1 MSDSPSTTADG
12 PAKGLMV
19 TPRVRLVRLLGRG
32 GMGSVWVAE
41 HLTLNTEVAVK
52 FITASLADADPS
64 LLARFEREAR
74 VAAQIKSPHVVQTYD
89 HGVMADGT
97 PFIVMEL
104 LEGESLGDRLKR
116 AGPLTL
122 AEADLLV
129 RQTTEVL
136 ARAHELGVVH
146 RDIKPDNLYCIKSS
160 YDLFIKV
167 LDFGI
172 AKQSEMP
179 AEHGMTR
186 TGAMLGTPYYMSP
199 EQVTSAKHAGPQA
212 DLWALTVATYE
223 ALIGEVPFN
232 GETLGAL
239 CIAIATAKFTPAT
252 VATANLPR
260 AIDFWF
266 ARALNLDP
274 EQRYANAKEYS
285 EAFSAAVKAVPVPAE
300 QPMALEAPPAAPA
313 AAAPPTGPPLAPA
326 AYSTGDGVAPITGD
340 GAVQPWGTFA
350 PGTGPGPGAGVPA
363 ATGPSGAT
371 FTGAASTLDPPP
383 PQKSRAGLVIGGVLL
398 LAALAG
404 GGIFIGR
411 LTSGGDT
418 QAPQPADTAEPA
430 ASATEA
436 PTASTTTSEAVAEV
450 EPTASA
456 SATASATASAVA
468 SASPPATTTR
478 PAGTG
483 RVQPKPTKPN
493 CEGNNALKWTGKKYV
508 VRPECLR

>member
-1 MSDSPSTTADG
+1 
-12 PAKGLMV
+12 MV
-19 TPRVRLVRLLGRG
+19 TPRVRLVRLLGQG

-52 FITASLADADPS
+52 FITASLAEADPS

-104 LEGESLGDRLKR
+104 LEGESLGDRLTR
-116 AGPLTL
+116 AGPLSL

-146 RDIKPDNLYCIKSS
+146 RDIKPDNLFCIKSS

-172 AKQSEMP
+172 AKQPHMP
-179 AEHGMTR
+179 SEHGMTR

-223 ALIGEVPFN
+223 AITGQVPFN

-239 CIAIATAKFTPAT
+239 CIAIATAQFTPAT
-252 VATANLPR
+252 VATANLPK

-285 EAFSAAVKAVPVPAE
+285 QAFSAAVKAVPVPD
-300 QPMALEAPPAAPA
+300 EAVASNQPAATAGSPA
-313 AAAPPTGPPLAPA
+313 ATQVGAPA
-326 AYSTGDGVAPITGD
+326 LGGHPGQQPANGSSSTGDGLAPTPGD
-340 GAVQPWGTFA
+340 GAARPWGT
-350 PGTGPGPGAGVPA
+350 GTDPGPGGGVPA
-363 ATGPSGAT
+363 TTGPSGAT
-371 FTGAASTLDPPP
+371 FTGAAKPLDPPP
-383 PQKSRAGLVIGGVLL
+383 EKSRAGLIVGAVVLVAL
-398 LAALAG
+398 LAG

-411 LTSGGDT
+411 LTSADDSGEE
-418 QAPQPADTAEPA
+418 PLIDTAEPA
-430 ASATEA
+430 ASVTEE
-436 PTASTTTSEAVAEV
+436 PTASATTSEAVAEV
-450 EPTASA
+450 EPSASASASA
-456 SATASATASAVA
+456 SATASALATAA
-468 SASPPATTTR
+468 PPVATTRPTP

-483 RVQPKPTKPN
+483 KLPPKPAKPN
-493 CEGNNALKWTGKKYV
+493 CEGNNALKYVNGKYV